1 MQQQRNIDNATPLA
15 ALQQHPMQH
24 KIIYILGLIFISTL
38 YGQSGSET
46 MDTLEKKWV
55 SLSDSSM
62 IPLDSAKRAMIGV
75 WTQCATRVN
84 GVTITANACKLVEFK
99 SDNSA
104 IITYP
109 SQEKHAVNWTMSNEL
124 LVIDLTESNGD
135 NHNRTFTDSMYE
147 VHLEQ
152 DSISYRLELKAKNR
166 DAILYLG
173 RQK

>member
-1 MQQQRNIDNATPLA
+1 MQEQRNIDNATPLA
-15 ALQQHPMQH
+15 TLQHHPMQH
-24 KIIYILGLIFISTL
+24 KTIYILGLIFISTL
-38 YGQSGSET
+38 YGQSGT
-46 MDTLEKKWV
+46 TTTDTPEKRRV
-55 SLSDSSM
+55 SLSDSSI
-62 IPLDSAKRAMIGV
+62 IPLDSAKRAIIGV

-109 SQEKHAVNWTMSNEL
+109 SQDKQVVNWTMANEL
-124 LVIDLTESNGD
+124 LVIDLRENNGD
-135 NHNRTFTDSMYE
+135 NHNRTFTDSIYE

-166 DAILYLG
+166 DATHYLG
-173 RQK
+173 RQN